1 MIVVDSS
8 VMIDHLNN
16 RLTRQV
22 ELLRANVPQKRII
35 IGDIVMVEILR
46 GLRDDREAAAVE
58 RALRRFR
65 IATMLDET
73 LAVQAAANYRA
84 LRGVGIT
91 ISKTIDLIIGSFCI
105 ANRHVLLHN
114 DRDFLPMSQYLGLQ
128 SLAAA
133 PH

>member
-1 MIVVDSS
+1 
-8 VMIDHLNN
+8 
-16 RLTRQV
+16 V

-84 LRGVGIT
+84 LRGVGVT
-91 ISKTIDLIIGSFCI
+91 ISKTVDLIIGSFCI

>member
-84 LRGVGIT
+84 LRGVGVT
-91 ISKTIDLIIGSFCI
+91 ISKTVDLIIGSFCI

>member
-84 LRGVGIT
+84 LRGVGVT
-91 ISKTIDLIIGSFCI
+91 ISKTVDLIIGSFCI

-114 DRDFLPMSQYLGLQ
+114 DRDFMPMSQYLGLQ